1 MNKSLVPPNWTAL
14 KLDDGLP
21 APNWSPTGECGYWV
35 WRDEKWSWLTDEEYK
50 ALKEREN
57 SL

>member
-35 WRDEKWSWLTDEEYK
+35 WRDEKWRWLTDEEYK

-57 SL
+57 